1 MKEERNLDKSLD
13 LLMAAIYTEIE
24 SIVKFGLKVGIR
36 EQGKEH
42 YGELGCAYSI
52 NKLFRM
58 IEKELLQAE
67 NNIYKFLYDLPGAW
81 SEEEILSY
89 WKTYF
94 WAYATEVAQLQAIL
108 QSKVPGDNFSQVQVR
123 LDSIELMHWRL
134 NCTEKDRF
142 GYYYY
147 NTELDKEGRR
157 PGEELI
163 TIRFV
168 GGQPYE
174 VFDLLEHYWG
184 DFNGCPDYKT
194 VLLVCKKLYD
204 NYNAVLVQLSHD
216 TLVFACQEL
225 SEKDRLE
232 IQEEAKQIKVD
243 IVEFN
248 ENGFKWWW
256 D

>member
-1 MKEERNLDKSLD
+1 M
-13 LLMAAIYTEIE
+13 
-24 SIVKFGLKVGIR
+24 
-36 EQGKEH
+36 H
-42 YGELGCAYSI
+42 
-52 NKLFRM
+52 
-58 IEKELLQAE
+58 
-67 NNIYKFLYDLPGAW
+67 
-81 SEEEILSY
+81 
-89 WKTYF
+89 
-94 WAYATEVAQLQAIL
+94 
-108 QSKVPGDNFSQVQVR
+108 

-134 NCTEKDRF
+134 RCTKKDRF

-163 TIRFV
+163 TIRFE
-168 GGQPYE
+168 GNQPYE
-174 VFDLLEHYWG
+174 VLDLLKHYWG
-184 DFNGCPDYKT
+184 DFNGCPDCKT

-216 TLVFACQEL
+216 TLVFACHEL

-248 ENGFKWWW
+248 ESGFEWWW